1 MKVSV
6 IVPAL
11 NEESNIAAAIE
22 SARDADEI
30 LVVDGGSE
38 DETLAIAREK
48 GARVVASPRG
58 LARQCN
64 LGASAA
70 SGAVLLFFAADSRLA
85 LGWRPALEEALSN
98 PYLVWGG
105 FRLEL
110 DDPSPLFR
118 LYSWGGNFRARYV
131 RLALPDQG
139 LFVRRAE
146 FERAGGFPEDSLIP
160 FARLC
165 FDLRPLGEYRLLA
178 ERTLSSARKWHE
190 HGRVRTTLRHV
201 MAYLRFRKEIPHHW

>member
-1 MKVSV
+1 MKISV

-11 NEESNIAAAIE
+11 NEEANVAPAIE
-22 SARDADEI
+22 AARGADEI
-30 LVVDGGSE
+30 LVVDGGST
-38 DETLAIAREK
+38 DGTLRVAEGA
-48 GARVVASPRG
+48 GARVLSSARG

-70 SGAVLLFFAADSRLA
+70 SGDLFLFQAADSRLPE
-85 LGWRPALEEALSN
+85 GWRNAVEEALAN

-110 DDPSPLFR
+110 DDPAFLFR
-118 LYSWGGNFRARYV
+118 VYSWGGNFRARYV

-139 LFVRRAE
+139 LFVRRRE
-146 FERAGGFPEDSLIP
+146 FESAGRFPEDSLIP

-165 FDLRPLGEYRLLA
+165 FHLRPFGEYRLLLP
-178 ERTLSSARKWHE
+178 RTRSSARKWHE
-190 HGRVRTTLRHV
+190 YGRVRTTLRHV
-201 MAYLRFRKEIPHHW
+201 VTYLRFRKEIPHHW